1 MAVVMKGFMELMHEL
16 IEKLAAQ
23 QDPGIS
29 ESLTARAKI
38 YAARIRLQHVVD
50 QADGLD
56 AIREIAAN
64 LIGCEQL
71 AVYKVD
77 HSAAALWLYW
87 SFGIDPN
94 QYAVL
99 DAVKN
104 PNLKEVLTGSIVF
117 AAGDRSRNL
126 LAVEDHVSAIVPIIV
141 SDAVVAVIVLFRLLP
156 QKTAFDVAD
165 RELCR
170 VLSGSA
176 GRAITPP
183 ATKLTKGN
191 SSARE

>member
-1 MAVVMKGFMELMHEL
+1 MELMHEL

-23 QDPGIS
+23 QDPSLS

-38 YAARIRLQHVVD
+38 YAARIRLQHAVD

-94 QYAVL
+94 RYAVL

-104 PNLKEVLTGSIVF
+104 PNLREVLTGNILF
-117 AAGDRSRNL
+117 ATGEDRSRNL

-141 SDAVVAVIVLFRLLP
+141 SDAVVAVIVLFSLLP

-170 VLSGSA
+170 VLSGCA

-183 ATKLTKGN
+183 TAKLTKGN

>member
-1 MAVVMKGFMELMHEL
+1 MELMHEL

-23 QDPGIS
+23 QDGRVS

-104 PNLKEVLTGSIVF
+104 PSLKDVLGGCIVF
-117 AAGDRSRNL
+117 AGDDRSRNL
-126 LAVEDHVSAIVPIIV
+126 LTVDDPVSAIVPIVV
-141 SDAVVAVIVLFRLLP
+141 SDAVVAVIVLFGLLP
-156 QKTAFDVAD
+156 QKTGLDVAD

-170 VLSGSA
+170 VLSGCA

-183 ATKLTKGN
+183 TQNLTRRN
-191 SSARE
+191 PSAE